1 MFTNF
6 YIMFEKTTFMNLC
19 ITYSIIKIKNLKKMG
34 NKEMFL
40 LTFLSICVGIIYSV
54 ICGIVFNYKDTAIP
68 NIILYIIYAF
78 AILNI
83 IDEKETDTLRLIIFS
98 IAMALASKF
107 LAGIINFF
115 ILKLNIINN
124 EIIEYITL
132 GSIQLILICL
142 FFKIK
147 RFKNGFTFLN
157 MKNKKFTI
165 IGMMI
170 SITLIFFATLIGKDI
185 ENTAVNDACTLIIA
199 FGGVAMF
206 DWIKKSIT
214 KYYKEKMK
222 ERTVEIQQEQIKQQD
237 EKIKDLQ
244 TELAD
249 VLQINHKY
257 SHRISAMEKA
267 VIKLGTKL
275 QANEEFAE
283 EYGDILSSIKKLSKE
298 YKEEVASVIKE
309 NKLPKTNI
317 FSTDNLLEYMK
328 QEAEKDKISFEL
340 KIDFDIN
347 EILET
352 KIPQNK
358 LETMLADHIRD
369 AIIAINC
376 SENKDRRIKV
386 VLDKEDNNYQIKFY
400 DTGREFEI
408 ETLSKLGLKRTTTH
422 KATGGSGI
430 GFMTTFETLKQ
441 CKASLIIEEY
451 SNQEYTKAVIIK
463 FDNENEYRI
472 HSYRAEEIKNKI
484 QDNRIIIE

>member
-34 NKEMFL
+34 DKEIFL
-40 LTFLSICVGIIYSV
+40 LIFFSICVGIIYSV

-78 AILNI
+78 VILNI

-142 FFKIK
+142 FFKVK

-165 IGMMI
+165 IGMII

-199 FGGVAMF
+199 FGGIAMF

-275 QANEEFAE
+275 QTNEEFAE

-347 EILET
+347 EILGT

-358 LETMLADHIRD
+358 LETMIADHIRD

-376 SENKDRRIKV
+376 SENKERKIKV

-400 DTGREFEI
+400 DTGIEFEI
-408 ETLSKLGLKRTTTH
+408 ETLSKLGLKRATTH

-451 SNQEYTKAVIIK
+451 YNQEYTKAVIIK
-463 FDNENEYRI
+463 FDNKNEYRI